1 MWLSRP
7 NRRLLLVAL
16 AALVG
21 CGYTPAFAPGGEALD
36 LRISVTIDAPNDRN
50 DFDLVKQL
58 ELRLGRPDS
67 PRLRLSYRIET
78 VKDGVGVTPGQEIV
92 RFNIFG
98 KVSFSLTDI
107 STGEVLSSGS
117 TDTFTSFSV
126 GSVDVGA
133 IPPSTNATI
142 ATLAAERD
150 ANARLMVALADQ
162 IVTRLIA
169 TAPVWAR

>member
-1 MWLSRP
+1 MSLFRP
-7 NRRLLLVAL
+7 DRRFVLLAL
-16 AALVG
+16 GAVSG
-21 CGYTPAFAPGGEALD
+21 CGYTPAFAPGGAASE
-36 LRISVTIDAPNDRN
+36 LRISVAIDAPNDRN
-50 DFDLVKQL
+50 EFDLFKQL
-58 ELRLGRPDS
+58 ELRLGRPEV
-67 PRLRLSYRIET
+67 PRLRLSYEIEA
-78 VKDGVGVTPGQEIV
+78 VKDGVGVTPGQEII

-107 STGEVLSSGS
+107 ATGEVLSSGS

-126 GSVDVGA
+126 GSVDVTA

>member
-1 MWLSRP
+1 MSLSKP
-7 NRRLLLVAL
+7 DRRFVLLTL
-16 AALVG
+16 AAVTG
-21 CGYTPAFAPGGEALD
+21 CGYTPAFAPGGAAAE
-36 LRISVTIDAPNDRN
+36 LRISVAIDPPGDRN
-50 DFDLVKQL
+50 EFDLVKQL
-58 ELRLGRPDS
+58 ELRLGRPDT
-67 PRLRLSYRIET
+67 PRLQLSYKIET
-78 VKDGVGVTPGQEIV
+78 VQDGVGVTPGQEIV

-107 STGEVLSSGS
+107 ASGEVLTSGS

-126 GSVDVGA
+126 GSVNVTA

-169 TAPVWAR
+169 TAPVWAP